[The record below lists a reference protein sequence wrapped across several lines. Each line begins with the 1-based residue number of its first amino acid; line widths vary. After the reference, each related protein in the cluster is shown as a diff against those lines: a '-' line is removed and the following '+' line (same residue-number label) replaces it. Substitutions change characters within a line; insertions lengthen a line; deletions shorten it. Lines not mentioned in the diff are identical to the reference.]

1 MKRLLISAMTAAILA
16 MTTICAGA
24 QQNDTP
30 NKVLTLE
37 ECRNLARE
45 SIEASR
51 NATLVQEG
59 AKIRESILKRIIL
72 PQVAAVGLTSYQTH
86 TPDMGALVNHQ
97 IDFKQLSKW
106 QYGGF
111 LLFGQTIYDGGEY
124 RTKRLL
130 TNLTKEEELL
140 DIEQKALQTENIA
153 DELYFN
159 ALLAEKSLEILNI
172 AHNRLQ
178 NDLKSIESLFSE
190 GVIYRKD
197 VMLIEMQLLE
207 SSHRIS
213 GLEIERE
220 KCLSLLST
228 LTGSEITPET
238 RLEMPS
244 RYIIETITEDPALR
258 QIDIRSEQIDA
269 GRRLSLS
276 KVLPRVE
283 LYALGHYGKWGMDVF
298 SDDPLLSGLA
308 GVAIIIPISDWR
320 THYRNK
326 ALSINE
332 KNRLEISRANLELQ
346 TELKRTEIEKE
357 IAACEKLEIQA
368 AEMASKY
375 RELAD
380 ELRLMMQKGEISEN
394 EYLTALN
401 MQTQA
406 ELGKEYH
413 RIEKIRKII
422 LSHRIFIDNPDN

>member
-1 MKRLLISAMTAAILA
+1 MKRLLISVMTAAILA
-16 MTTICAGA
+16 LTTICAGA
-24 QQNDTP
+24 QQSDTP
-30 NKVLTLE
+30 DKVLTLE
-37 ECRNLARE
+37 ECRTLARE
-45 SIEASR
+45 SIEDSR
-51 NATLVQEG
+51 NATLVRQG

-72 PQVAAVGLTSYQTH
+72 PQIAAVGLTSYQTH

-106 QYGGF
+106 QYGGI
-111 LLFGQTIYDGGEY
+111 LLFGQTLYDGGEY
-124 RTKRLL
+124 QTKRLL
-130 TNLTKEEELL
+130 TDLTKEEELMEV
-140 DIEQKALQTENIA
+140 EQKALHIENIA

-159 ALLAEKSLEILNI
+159 ALLAEKSLEILKI

-178 NDLKSIESLFSE
+178 NDLNSINSLFAE
-190 GVIYRKD
+190 GIIYRKD
-197 VMLIEMQLLE
+197 VILIEMQLLE

-220 KCLSLLST
+220 KCLSLLSI
-228 LTGSEITPET
+228 LIGSEITHET

-244 RYIIETITEDPALR
+244 RYLIEAVIEDPAIR

-308 GVAIIIPISDWR
+308 GVAIIVPISDWR
-320 THYRNK
+320 THHRNK

-357 IAACEKLEIQA
+357 IAACEELEIQA

-380 ELRLMMQKGEISEN
+380 ELRFMMQKGEISEN

-406 ELGKEYH
+406 ELGREYH

-422 LSHRIFIDNPDN
+422 LSHRIFIDNLDN

>member
-1 MKRLLISAMTAAILA
+1 MQRLLISAVTAAMMVMA
-16 MTTICAGA
+16 AICARA
-24 QQNDTP
+24 QQSGIT

-37 ECRNLARE
+37 ECRTMARGA
-45 SIEASR
+45 IGDSR
-51 NATLVQEG
+51 NAALVRQG
-59 AKIRESILKRIIL
+59 AEIRGSILKRTIL
-72 PQVAAVGLTSYQTH
+72 PQISAGGFTSYQTH

-97 IDFKQLSKW
+97 IDFKKLSKW

-111 LLFGQTIYDGGEY
+111 LLFGQNIYDGGEY
-124 RTKRLL
+124 RTRRLL
-130 TNLTKEEELL
+130 NNLAKEAELL
-140 DIEQKALQTENIA
+140 DIEHKALQTENIA

-159 ALLAEKSLEILNI
+159 ALLAEKSLEILKI
-172 AHNRLQ
+172 AHDRLQ
-178 NDLKSIESLFSE
+178 NDLKSIKSLFAE
-190 GVIYRKD
+190 GSIYRKD
-197 VMLIEMQLLE
+197 VMMIEMQLLE

-228 LTGSEITPET
+228 LTGSEITPDT

-244 RYIIETITEDPALR
+244 RDLIEAVTEDPSIR
-258 QIDIRSEQIDA
+258 KIDVRSGQIDA
-269 GRRLSLS
+269 GTRLSLS

-320 THYRNK
+320 THHRNK
-326 ALSINE
+326 ALSVNE
-332 KNRLEISRANLELQ
+332 QSRLELFRTNLELQ
-346 TELKRTEIEKE
+346 TEIKRTEIERE
-357 IAACEKLEIQA
+357 IAACEELEKQA
-368 AEMASKY
+368 AEMAAGY

-406 ELGKEYH
+406 ELGREYH